1 MRPFL
6 LPAALIL
13 VASLN
18 VHATEALLFNG
29 GGYTIEILIGYED
42 HPVVAQVLITPP
54 GGTDWVSLPRDLL
67 RIEKLDIKERI
78 LVMHFSNQ
86 NNSDWPGFVFPFC

>member
-6 LPAALIL
+6 LPVALIL
-13 VASLN
+13 VASSN

-42 HPVVAQVLITPP
+42 DPVVAQVLFTPP
-54 GGTDWVSLPRDLL
+54 GGTDWVSLPRNLL

-86 NNSDWPGFVFPFC
+86 NNPELPGYSIFT